1 MDWGLR
7 MGLRRFAALH
17 VGGLGAFG
25 PRAPQIKR
33 EGEDRGG
40 ARGPAFA
47 DAVPPMQLR
56 STVVYKKCWMGV
68 GPRRRPGVR

>member
-1 MDWGLR
+1 
-7 MGLRRFAALH
+7 MGVAHGSGAVSLSC
-17 VGGLGAFG
+17 VWGGLGAFG

-47 DAVPPMQLR
+47 DAVPPLQLR